1 MDAVRKI
8 YPFLKGELFLH
19 FNEEELDTQIKAII
33 DEFARQE
40 VIQANDNFLSIHRA
54 KVRILQLWSAGMR
67 EILQRY
73 YITVSI
79 LRRDPGIAR
88 GLLEKESQL
97 VAQRL
102 SVLHGINAPEF
113 FDKAVFSAF
122 IAHLKEEGYFD
133 DDKEKL
139 HELATILEHL
149 ISSEICLTI
158 NGAADKADEVEIEVE
173 EEDKSN
179 KDE

>member
-1 MDAVRKI
+1 
-8 YPFLKGELFLH
+8 
-19 FNEEELDTQIKAII
+19 
-33 DEFARQE
+33 
-40 VIQANDNFLSIHRA
+40 
-54 KVRILQLWSAGMR
+54 MR

-79 LRRDPGIAR
+79 LRKDPGIAR

-122 IAHLKEEGYFD
+122 IANLKEEGYFD
-133 DDKEKL
+133 DEKEKL

-149 ISSEICLTI
+149 ISSEVCLTI
-158 NGAADKADEVEIEVE
+158 NSAADKADDVEIEVE
-173 EEDKSN
+173 EEDKSS